1 MDNHRERFKDIKR
14 LVVKVGTSTLTHEG
28 GNLNLRCIE
37 KLGMVLTDIMNRGIE
52 VILVTSGAI
61 GVGVG
66 TMHLKE
72 RPSDIAG
79 KQAAAA
85 VGQCVLMNIYSKF
98 FGEFGK
104 TVAQILLTKDIIED
118 KKRKNNVINTFNSL
132 FEHGVIPI
140 VNENDSV
147 ATDEL
152 EYGEKKLFGDNDT
165 MSAIVAC
172 IVKADLLII
181 LSDVDGFYSGDPRV
195 GGSCQK
201 IDDIYTINDDIL
213 ACAGGKGSELGTGG
227 MVTKLTAARLVM
239 EEGIDM
245 VLANGNDPETVYDI
259 LDGKK
264 IGTVFVGKNRSVKK
278 E

>member
-1 MDNHRERFKDIKR
+1 MDNHREKFRNIKR
-14 LVVKVGTSTLTHEG
+14 LVVKVGTSTLAHEG

-37 KLGMVLTDIMNRGIE
+37 KLGMVLSDIMNRGIE
-52 VILVTSGAI
+52 VILVSSGAI

-72 RPSDIAG
+72 RPSEIAA

-98 FGEFGK
+98 FRDFGK
-104 TVAQILLTKDIIED
+104 TVAQILLTKDILED
-118 KKRKNNVINTFNSL
+118 DKRKNNVINTFNSL
-132 FEHGVIPI
+132 YEHGVIPI

-152 EYGEKKLFGDNDT
+152 EYGDKKLFGDNDT

-181 LSDVDGFYSGDPRV
+181 LSDVDGFYSGDPKT
-195 GGSCQK
+195 GEDCE
-201 IDDIYTINDDIL
+201 IMNDIFTINDQIT
-213 ACAGGKGSELGTGG
+213 ACAGGKGSALGTGG
-227 MVTKLTAARLVM
+227 MLTKLAAARLVM
-239 EEGIDM
+239 EDGIDM
-245 VLANGNDPETVYDI
+245 VLANGNDPERIYDI
-259 LDGKK
+259 LEGKK
-264 IGTVFVGKNRSVKK
+264 IGTVFVGKTLK
-278 E
+278 